1 MAVIEALNA
10 DAITIH
16 GSDLHKGSGAVITCI
31 RPAAWGAVI
40 HDLTNN
46 YWGTTSEADIRSWI
60 VDHTDNPSI
69 GATVLYTPFAGQS
82 VPTET
87 TTWGDLKALFR

>member
-46 YWGTTSEADIRSWI
+46 YWGTTSAADIQAWI
-60 VDHTDNPSI
+60 IDSNDDANI
-69 GATVLYTPFAGQS
+69 AATVLYSPFSGEAL
-82 VPTET
+82 PTES
-87 TTWGDLKALFR
+87 TTWGELKALWR